1 MAHYPQPSWRGQP
14 AQQGPVAGPIVS
26 ESPWSKRLL
35 QARAHVA
42 VVLVHAKG
50 DHEII
55 WPHDRRRARYRRP
68 KTAYEIDLGLHQTT
82 ITADLPSSGDAFSF
96 NATVNVQW
104 RVLDPSAVAR
114 HRVSSIKATLS
125 PDLLLRLRRIA
136 RNFDITQSAEAEDEM
151 NARLGGPGINVTEPG
166 QFAQAM
172 RAAIEHNRLG
182 AEYGLW
188 TRAIVELTLDEA
200 TIEHH
205 TKMRQLNRA
214 IQEEEATQS
223 LRLLKEQHD
232 QRITADRISVYRDI
246 IAAGDI
252 ERFALQLANHP
263 DDIRAIDAIIRDE
276 QDSRRRETIDFV
288 SNMVDSGVIERWEVS
303 DQAREALEWL
313 KVATARV
320 IRERD
325 ERKQLEPEY
334 RQERRGRDT
343 EAQSNGSA
351 PSGEAPAT
359 VVEAQVTDVTPKS
372 GSGGEAG
379 TDSSH

>member
-1 MAHYPQPSWRGQP
+1 MAYRPPPPWGGQP

-26 ESPWSKRLL
+26 ESPWARGHL

-55 WPHDRRRARYRRP
+55 WPHDRHRARYRRP
-68 KTAYEIDLGLHQTT
+68 KTVYEIDLGLRQTT

-96 NATVNVQW
+96 KATVNVQW

-114 HRVSSIKATLS
+114 HRVTSVKATLS

-136 RNFDITQSAEAEDEM
+136 RNFDITQSAPAEDEM
-151 NARLGGPGINVTEPG
+151 NARLGGPGINVTDPD

-172 RAAIEHNRLG
+172 RDAIEHDRLG

-188 TRAIVELTLDEA
+188 TRAIVGLTLDEA

-214 IQEEEATQS
+214 IQEEEATHT
-223 LRLLKEQHD
+223 LRLLKEQHE
-232 QRITADRISVYRDI
+232 QKITADRISIYRDI
-246 IAAGDI
+246 IAAGDMD
-252 ERFALQLANHP
+252 RFALQLANHP
-263 DDIRAIDAIIRDE
+263 DDIKAIDAIIRDE
-276 QDSRRRETIDFV
+276 QDTRRRETIDFV
-288 SNMVDSGVIERWEVS
+288 SHMVDSGVIERWEIS

-325 ERKQLEPEY
+325 ERKQIEPEY
-334 RQERRGRDT
+334 RQQRHGRDT
-343 EAQSNGSA
+343 PAQGNGS
-351 PSGEAPAT
+351 GEPPPA
-359 VVEAQVTDVTPKS
+359 VVEAQVTDITPKP
-372 GSGGEAG
+372 GSGDNADGG
-379 TDSSH
+379 TGGS

>member
-1 MAHYPQPSWRGQP
+1 MVHRPPPWGGPP
-14 AQQGPVAGPIVS
+14 AQQGPVAGPIIS
-26 ESPWSKRLL
+26 EEPWARRLA

-50 DHEII
+50 DHEVI
-55 WPHDRRRARYRRP
+55 WPHDRRRARYRHP
-68 KTAYEIDLGLHQTT
+68 KTVYEIDLALHHTT

-96 NATVNVQW
+96 KATVNVQW

-114 HRVSSIKATLS
+114 HRVSSVKAALS

-136 RNFDITQSAEAEDEM
+136 RNFDITQSAAAEDEM
-151 NARLGGPGINVTEPG
+151 NTRLGSPGINVTDHG

-172 RAAIEHNRLG
+172 KDAIERDCLG

-188 TRAIVELTLDEA
+188 TRAIVELVLDEA

-214 IQEEEATQS
+214 IQEEEATQA
-223 LRLLKEQHD
+223 LRLLREEHE
-232 QRITADRISVYRDI
+232 QRITADRIIIYRDI

-263 DDIRAIDAIIRDE
+263 GDIKAIDAIIREE
-276 QDSRRRETIDFV
+276 QESSRRDTIDFV
-288 SNMVDSGVIERWEVS
+288 SHMVDSGVIERWEVS
-303 DQAREALEWL
+303 DQAREALDWL
-313 KVATARV
+313 KAATARV

-325 ERKQLEPEY
+325 ERKQIEPEY
-334 RQERRGRDT
+334 RQQRRGRDT
-343 EAQSNGSA
+343 PGQGNGSA
-351 PSGEAPAT
+351 PSGEPPPA
-359 VVEAQVTDVTPKS
+359 VVEAQVTDITPKPGGGDNA
-372 GSGGEAG
+372 GSGGG
-379 TDSSH
+379 